1 MTFGR
6 VLMMEMMK
14 LKRSYVWLLMCVA
27 PLLMVTFG
35 AYNFVRYQDV
45 FLQGNAVP
53 WEKLLG
59 QIVTFYGLLLLPLS
73 IAVMAVWLARIEHS
87 ENNWKY
93 LFTMPVNLKSIYITK
108 TIIHIGLVGL
118 SMVILYIG
126 TIGAA
131 IIVGVGNIPYGTTA
145 VNVLICWITCLPI
158 LALQMILSIRFPN
171 IGMPIGIS
179 LAASITSVVIT
190 NSAYGKYY
198 FWSLPSLTLIP
209 NSEAMRNLTIPYSL
223 TISLAAFSC
232 IMVIGYRFF
241 RKHEA

>member
-1 MTFGR
+1 MTFGN
-6 VLMMEMMK
+6 VLMMELMK
-14 LKRSYVWLLMCVA
+14 LKRSYVWLLMCAA

-93 LFTMPVNLKSIYITK
+93 LFTLPMHLKSIYIAK
-108 TIIHIGLVGL
+108 TIIHIGFVGL
-118 SMVILYIG
+118 SMFILYVG

-131 IIVGVGNIPYGTTA
+131 IIVGVGNIPYGTMA
-145 VNVLICWITCLPI
+145 VNTLICWVTCLPI

-171 IGMPIGIS
+171 IGVPVGIS

-209 NSEAMRNLTIPYSL
+209 NSGGMRNLTISYSL
-223 TISLAAFSC
+223 TLSLVAFVFM
-232 IMVIGYRFF
+232 MVIGYGLF